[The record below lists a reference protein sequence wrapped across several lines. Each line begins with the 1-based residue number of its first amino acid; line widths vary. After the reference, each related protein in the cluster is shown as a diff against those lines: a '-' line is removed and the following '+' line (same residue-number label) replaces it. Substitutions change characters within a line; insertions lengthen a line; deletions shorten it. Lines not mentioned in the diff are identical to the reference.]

1 MPKISIIVPIYNVEK
16 YLEKCIQSI
25 LNQTFSNFELILV
38 NDGST
43 DSCGEICDKY
53 KKIDDRII
61 VIHKVNGGISSAR
74 NAGIDIA
81 RGEYIGFIDSD
92 DYIHEKMYEILY
104 NNAIKYN
111 SDIVMCKERK
121 VYEEEKINQNYKI
134 NEFNIK
140 QFSNIEALKK
150 LYEVRTTFVYVWNKL
165 YKRNLFENLRYP
177 DGKIYEDEFIAPKLI
192 YKSNIITY
200 VESELYF
207 YFQRKGS
214 IVNQKFN
221 VRKFDK
227 VDALEDNV
235 NYFKLNKEKEIYL
248 LAQRAYTDTFLWN
261 EYAAKNEL
269 DNIKLELTTLRK
281 KFKKHLIGI
290 IKNPLFSYKQKIML
304 IIYNLSSNL
313 YYFINSK
320 SN

>member
-1 MPKISIIVPIYNVEK
+1 M
-16 YLEKCIQSI
+16 
-25 LNQTFSNFELILV
+25 

-53 KKIDDRII
+53 KKLDDRII
-61 VIHKVNGGISSAR
+61 VIHKVNGGLSSAR

-104 NNAIKYN
+104 NNAITYN
-111 SDIVMCKERK
+111 SDIVICKKRN
-121 VYEEEKINQNYKI
+121 VYEEEKNEQNYKI

-140 QFSNIEALKK
+140 QISNIEALKK
-150 LYEVRTTFVYVWNKL
+150 LYEVRTTFVYAWNKL

-177 DGKIYEDEFIAPKLI
+177 DGKIYEDEFITPKLI

-207 YFQRKGS
+207 YLQRKGS

-221 VRKFDK
+221 VKKFDK

-235 NYFKLNKEKEIYL
+235 NYFKLNKEKEIY
-248 LAQRAYTDTFLWN
+248 
-261 EYAAKNEL
+261 
-269 DNIKLELTTLRK
+269 
-281 KFKKHLIGI
+281 
-290 IKNPLFSYKQKIML
+290 
-304 IIYNLSSNL
+304 
-313 YYFINSK
+313 
-320 SN
+320 